1 MFSNIS
7 LLKAASAM
15 ALAALLLSIVGCA
28 SHGTVPATLSQE
40 RSALHEISPSLGGTF
55 SATYR
60 GRDAKKRL
68 KRGLCFGWTLDG
80 RGEAAFLGQS
90 QVLVI
95 YCENQGYGA
104 GISMKIFP
112 ISSPANRIE
121 LGAAKGTSGPCDYK
135 RYRSP
140 LDWSVDFGKGRFHR
154 ARGSGTAVFSCGSHT
169 FSVVLN
175 GTLHY

>member
-1 MFSNIS
+1 MFQMSIP
-7 LLKAASAM
+7 KTVSAF
-15 ALAALLLSIVGCA
+15 ALATLLLSIVGCA
-28 SHGTVPATLSQE
+28 SRGIVPTTLSQKPN
-40 RSALHEISPSLGGTF
+40 AMHTISPSLGGTF
-55 SATYR
+55 SAKYS
-60 GRDAKKRL
+60 GRDAKKKL
-68 KRGLCFGWTLDG
+68 QRGLCFGWTLDG
-80 RGEAAFLGQS
+80 RGRAAFLGQS
-90 QVLVI
+90 QLKVI

-104 GISMKIFP
+104 SISMKVYP

-121 LGAAKGTSGPCDYK
+121 LGAGKGTSSPCEYK

-154 ARGSGTAVFSCGSHT
+154 ARGSGIAFFSCGSHT